1 MLLETGFGKSY
12 ACSRFSAGSGT
23 ALIDCPAATG
33 FEITIVWEV
42 FVLKDKNCGYCMK
55 NELLDG
61 FGIYVQDLPAS
72 VLVLF
77 KEQSHPGRCIVASKE
92 HVSEISDMTEEEAA
106 AFIKDVRHVAKA
118 VHKAFNPDKVNY
130 GAYGDTAGHCHV
142 HIVPKY
148 KDGFEWGGIFQMNPE
163 KKFLTDDEYKEV
175 IAKLKAAL

>member
-23 ALIDCPAATG
+23 ALIDCPETTG

-77 KEQSHPGRCIVASKE
+77 KEQSHPGRCNVVYKDHGVEFHELSDEERNAFMADVAR
-92 HVSEISDMTEEEAA
+92 VG
-106 AFIKDVRHVAKA
+106 KA
-118 VHKAFNPDKVNY
+118 IQKAFNPDKINY
-130 GAYGDTAGHCHV
+130 GAFADTLSHLHM

-148 KDGFEWGGIFQMNPE
+148 KG
-163 KKFLTDDEYKEV
+163 
-175 IAKLKAAL
+175 